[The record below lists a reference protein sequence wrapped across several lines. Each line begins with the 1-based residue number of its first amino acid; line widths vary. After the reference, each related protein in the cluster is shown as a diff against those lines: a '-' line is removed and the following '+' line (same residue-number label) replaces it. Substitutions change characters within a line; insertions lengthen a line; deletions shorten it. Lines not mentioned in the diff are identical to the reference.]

1 MVMRHCH
8 QSRVMIGYTLEQQV
22 EDTVLVGR
30 VEVAGRFVG
39 KDQARVRQ

>member
-1 MVMRHCH
+1 M
-8 QSRVMIGYTLEQQV
+8 SGDALEQEV

-39 KDQARVRQ
+39 KDQTSSLSDLTSGLKY